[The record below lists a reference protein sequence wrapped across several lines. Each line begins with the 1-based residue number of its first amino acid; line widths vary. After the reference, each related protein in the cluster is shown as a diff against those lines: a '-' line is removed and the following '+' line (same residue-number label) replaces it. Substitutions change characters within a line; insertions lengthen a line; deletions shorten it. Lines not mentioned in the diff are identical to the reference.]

1 MHFGDR
7 CVNGVYS
14 MLIVM
19 NCVLICLVNSIGKNV
34 NNRVNKFVEFRDNK
48 NLHVFQGNE
57 RRVGHMAKFEWH
69 TVCHVLS
76 SSSVNLSSRWGP
88 R

>member
-19 NCVLICLVNSIGKNV
+19 NCVLICLVNNIGKKCEDQGREIKTLGV
-34 NNRVNKFVEFRDNK
+34 RKLLEFYSVKLEKENK
-48 NLHVFQGNE
+48 
-57 RRVGHMAKFEWH
+57 
-69 TVCHVLS
+69 
-76 SSSVNLSSRWGP
+76 
-88 R
+88 